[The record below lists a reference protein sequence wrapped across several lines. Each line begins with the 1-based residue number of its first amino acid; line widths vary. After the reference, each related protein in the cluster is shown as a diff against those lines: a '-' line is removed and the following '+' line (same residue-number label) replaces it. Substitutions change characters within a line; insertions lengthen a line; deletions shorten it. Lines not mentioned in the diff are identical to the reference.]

1 MLLTLLSL
9 SLPPPYPPPELCVR
23 RSSMFP
29 LAVFRGGEGLLGV
42 VPDEYIYIYIYIY
55 TYTYIHTYI
64 YMYVY
69 IKICKYIHM

>member
-42 VPDEYIYIYIYIY
+42 VPDIYIYIN
-55 TYTYIHTYI
+55 TYIHTYVYTCIHI

-69 IKICKYIHM
+69 I

>member
-55 TYTYIHTYI
+55 IRIHTYIHTYI
-64 YMYVY
+64 HIYVCIY
-69 IKICKYIHM
+69 KDM

>member
-42 VPDEYIYIYIYIY
+42 VPDIYIYIN
-55 TYTYIHTYI
+55 TYIHTYVYTYIHI

-69 IKICKYIHM
+69 I